1 MKKKALYAG
10 FILLVLAI
18 VLYIGIR
25 SGDFP
30 ASVEAILNM
39 PLRYAMLSVA
49 CVFGGLL
56 METLSLGSALRAQG
70 LSLPFRRLFAM
81 CLLGAFYSYITP
93 GASGGQ
99 PMQVYQF
106 HKWRVPVG
114 RATAALTIHFHCFQT
129 MLLVFDVVLFT
140 VYHKFVLAELGP
152 NLPILI
158 VGFIFNVILVS
169 GSLMIAFYQRPVRW
183 LVKKAGALMRR
194 FNIGNPEKLERA
206 ADGMAD
212 GFYTG
217 MRELASNRA
226 EVARQVIIASV
237 RVVCLMSV
245 MYFIYRGLGLREH
258 SYGKILTMGCMQY
271 TSAAYTPLP
280 GASGAQEGVFGLYFA
295 GMLPD
300 ALLLSGLL
308 AWRFVTYY
316 MILIVG
322 FIVTTAMGMRHTS
335 VEEAEAEVA
344 DELSREDT
352 IVKSRLTPPPND

>member
-30 ASVEAILNM
+30 ASIHAIMNM
-39 PLRYAMLSVA
+39 PLRYALLSVA
-49 CVFGGLL
+49 CAFGGLL
-56 METLSLGSALRAQG
+56 MEVFSLGSALKALG
-70 LSLPFRRLFAM
+70 LSLPFHRQYAM
-81 CLLGAFYSYITP
+81 VLLGAFYSYITP

-114 RATAALTIHFHCFQT
+114 PATAALTIHFHCFQG
-129 MLLVFDVVLFT
+129 MLLVFDVILFSI
-140 VYHKFVLAELGP
+140 YHRFVLSELGP
-152 NLPILI
+152 NLPFLI
-158 VGFIFNVILVS
+158 VGFIFNLGLLSV
-169 GSLMIAFYQRPVRW
+169 SLMIAFYQRPVRW
-183 LVKKAGALMRR
+183 LVKKVSGLMRR
-194 FNIGNPEKLERA
+194 FKIGNPDALENA
-206 ADGMAD
+206 AGGMAD

-217 MRELASNRA
+217 MQTLAANKA
-226 EVARQVIIASV
+226 EVARQLVIAAC

-245 MYFIYRGLGLREH
+245 MYFIYRGLGLKEA

-295 GMLPD
+295 GLLPNE
-300 ALLLSGLL
+300 LLFSGLL

-322 FIVTTAMGMRHTS
+322 FIVTTAMGFRHTT
-335 VEEAEAEVA
+335 VAEAEAEVA
-344 DELSREDT
+344 SELQHEREE
-352 IVKSRLTPPPND
+352 S

>member
-18 VLYIGIR
+18 VLFIGIR

-30 ASVEAILNM
+30 ASIHAILNM
-39 PLRYAMLSVA
+39 PMRYALLSVA
-49 CVFGGLL
+49 CVFGSLL
-56 METLSLGSALRAQG
+56 MEALSLGSALRAQG
-70 LSLPFRRLFAM
+70 LSMPFRRQYAM
-81 CLLGAFYSYITP
+81 VLLGEFYSYITP

-106 HKWRVPVG
+106 HKWRMPVG
-114 RATAALTIHFHCFQT
+114 RATAALTIHFHCFQS
-129 MLLVFDVVLFT
+129 MLLVFDVVLFA

-152 NLPILI
+152 NLPFLI
-158 VGFIFNVILVS
+158 IGFIFNIALVTV
-169 GSLMIAFYQRPVRW
+169 SLMIAFYQRPVRW
-183 LVKKAGALMRR
+183 LLKKVGGLMRR
-194 FNIGNPEKLERA
+194 FKIGNPEKLENA
-206 ADGMAD
+206 MGGLAD

-217 MRELASNRA
+217 MREMAGNRA
-226 EVARQVIIASV
+226 EVARQILIGCGRVI
-237 RVVCLMSV
+237 CLMSV
-245 MYFIYRGLGLREH
+245 MYFIYRGLGQRSA

-295 GMLPD
+295 GLLPGE
-300 ALLLSGLL
+300 LLFSGLL

-316 MILIVG
+316 LILIVG

-335 VEEAEAEVA
+335 IAEAEAEVA
-344 DELSREDT
+344 DEISHENEEEQT
-352 IVKSRLTPPPND
+352 H

>member
-18 VLYIGIR
+18 VLFIGIR

-30 ASVEAILNM
+30 ASIHAIINM
-39 PLRYAMLSVA
+39 PMRFALMSVA
-49 CVFGGLL
+49 CVFAALL
-56 METLSLGSALRAQG
+56 MESISLGSALKAQG
-70 LSLPFRRLFAM
+70 LRLPFRRLYAM
-81 CLLGAFYSYITP
+81 CLLGEFYSYITP

-106 HKWRVPVG
+106 HKWRVPIG
-114 RATAALTIHFHCFQT
+114 RATAALTIHFHCFQS
-129 MLLVFDVVLFT
+129 MLLCFDVVLYI
-140 VYHKFVLAELGP
+140 VYHKFVVAELGP
-152 NLPILI
+152 NLPILYI
-158 VGFIFNVILVS
+158 GFLFNIGLVAV
-169 GSLMIAFYQRPVRW
+169 SLMIAFYQRPVRW
-183 LVKKAGALMRR
+183 LLRKVSGLMRR
-194 FNIGNPEKLERA
+194 FKIGNPESLENA
-206 ADGMAD
+206 LGGLAD

-226 EVARQVIIASV
+226 EVARQILIACG

-245 MYFIYRGLGLREH
+245 MYFIYCGLGLKSA

-295 GMLPD
+295 GLLPD
-300 ALLLSGLL
+300 ELLFSGLL

-316 MILIVG
+316 LILIVG
-322 FIVTTAMGMRHTS
+322 FIVTTAMGMRHTT

-344 DELSREDT
+344 SELSQERGE
-352 IVKSRLTPPPND
+352 

>member
-1 MKKKALYAG
+1 MKKNALTAG

-18 VLYIGIR
+18 VLFIGIR

-30 ASVEAILNM
+30 ASIHAILNM
-39 PLRYAMLSVA
+39 PIRYALLSVA
-49 CVFGGLL
+49 CVFCGLL

-70 LSLPFRRLFAM
+70 LGLPFRRLYAM

-114 RATAALTIHFHCFQT
+114 RATAALTIHFHWFQI
-129 MLLVFDVVLFT
+129 MLLCFDVVLFA
-140 VYHKFVLAELGP
+140 VYPGYVLSELGP

-158 VGFIFNVILVS
+158 IGFAFNIVLIS
-169 GSLMIAFYQRPVRW
+169 ASLMIAFYQRPVRW
-183 LVKKAGALMRR
+183 LVKKVGGLMRR
-194 FNIGNPEKLERA
+194 FNIGNPETLENA
-206 ADGMAD
+206 AGGMAD

-217 MRELASNRA
+217 MHELARNRA
-226 EVARQVIIASV
+226 EVARQVVIAAC

-245 MYFIYRGLGLREH
+245 MYFIYRGLGLR
-258 SYGKILTMGCMQY
+258 STGYGKILTMSCMQY

-280 GASGAQEGVFGLYFA
+280 GASGAQEGVFSLYFS
-295 GMLPD
+295 GLLPNE
-300 ALLLSGLL
+300 LLFSGLL

-316 MILIVG
+316 LILIVG
-322 FIVTTAMGMRHTS
+322 FVVTTAMGMRHTTVEAAEAAVYS
-335 VEEAEAEVA
+335 DLLLDGDDPVEEP
-344 DELSREDT
+344 DGHGH
-352 IVKSRLTPPPND
+352 

>member
-1 MKKKALYAG
+1 
-10 FILLVLAI
+10 
-18 VLYIGIR
+18 
-25 SGDFP
+25 
-30 ASVEAILNM
+30 
-39 PLRYAMLSVA
+39 
-49 CVFGGLL
+49 
-56 METLSLGSALRAQG
+56 
-70 LSLPFRRLFAM
+70 
-81 CLLGAFYSYITP
+81 
-93 GASGGQ
+93 
-99 PMQVYQF
+99 MQVYQF

-114 RATAALTIHFHCFQT
+114 RATAALTIHFHCFQI
-129 MLLVFDVVLFT
+129 MLLVFDVVLFA

-158 VGFIFNVILVS
+158 IGFIFNVILVS

-258 SYGKILTMGCMQY
+258 SYGRILTMGCMQY

>member
-30 ASVEAILNM
+30 ASIRAIVNM
-39 PLRYAMLSVA
+39 PPHYALLSVA
-49 CVFGGLL
+49 CIFCSIL
-56 METLSLGSALRAQG
+56 METLSLRSALRLMG
-70 LSLPFRRLFAM
+70 IRLPFRRLYAM
-81 CLLGAFYSYITP
+81 CVLGEFYSYITP

-106 HKWRVPVG
+106 HKWRVSAG
-114 RATAALTIHFHCFQT
+114 RATAALTIHFHCFQS
-129 MLLVFDVVLFT
+129 MLLVFDVVLFAA
-140 VYHKFVLAELGP
+140 YREFVLTELGP
-152 NLPILI
+152 NLPFLI
-158 VGFIFNVILVS
+158 IGFVFNLLLVS

-183 LVKKAGALMRR
+183 LVRKAAGLMRR
-194 FNIGNPEKLERA
+194 FNIGNPDKLENA
-206 ADGMAD
+206 AGGMAD

-217 MRELASNRA
+217 MREMASDRG
-226 EVARQVIIASV
+226 EVARQLLIGAC
-237 RVVCLMSV
+237 RVVFLMSV
-245 MYFIYRGLGLREH
+245 MYFIYRGLGQNSA

-295 GMLPD
+295 GLLPNE
-300 ALLLSGLL
+300 LLFSGLL

-316 MILIVG
+316 LILIVG
-322 FIVTTAMGMRHTS
+322 FFVTTALGMRHTTI
-335 VEEAEAEVA
+335 EEAESEIASEIAEEQQ
-344 DELSREDT
+344 D
-352 IVKSRLTPPPND
+352 P

>member
-10 FILLVLAI
+10 FILLVLVI
-18 VLYIGIR
+18 VIYIGIR

-30 ASVEAILNM
+30 ASIHAILNM
-39 PLRYAMLSVA
+39 PARFAVLSVCSMFCA
-49 CVFGGLL
+49 LS
-56 METLSLGSALRAQG
+56 MEALSLGSALKAQG
-70 LSLPFRRLFAM
+70 LRLPFRRLYAM

-106 HKWRVPVG
+106 HKWRLPIG
-114 RATAALTIHFHCFQT
+114 QATASLTIHFHCFQG
-129 MLLVFDVVLFT
+129 MLLVFDVVLFA
-140 VYHKFVLAELGP
+140 VYHRFVLDELGP
-152 NLPILI
+152 NLPFLI
-158 VGFIFNVILVS
+158 VGFVFNIGLLAV
-169 GSLMIAFYQRPVRW
+169 SLMIAFYQRPVRW
-183 LVKKAGALMRR
+183 LLRKVANLMRR
-194 FNIGNPEKLERA
+194 FKIGNPDALENA
-206 ADGMAD
+206 MGGMAD

-217 MRELASNRA
+217 MKRLVANRA
-226 EVARQVIIASV
+226 EVVRQILIASC
-237 RVVCLMSV
+237 RVVFLMSV
-245 MYFIYRGLGLREH
+245 MYFIYLGLGLREA

-295 GMLPD
+295 GMLPN

-316 MILIVG
+316 LVLIVG
-322 FIVTTAMGMRHTS
+322 FVVTTAMGMRHTS

-344 DELSREDT
+344 NEVEQERET
-352 IVKSRLTPPPND
+352 SEKLQG